1 MRAGGSVDAAGTPL
15 ARPQSQARML
25 DDVSIMSTI
34 VCIMSTSRPRH
45 PDPAAALFGATR
57 RRVLGWLL
65 THPGESFYL
74 REVARCSGAALGAVQ
89 RELATLHAA
98 GILERTVRGRQVFFG
113 ANQASPIFAELQSIL
128 VKTAGVRDVLN
139 HTLAP
144 LADRI
149 RLALLFGSGA
159 RGELKPGSDLDLLV
173 VGSVPFA
180 DVAAALIPAQ
190 ERLGRDVNPSVYPE
204 SEFRA
209 KLRSRHHFLTSVLA
223 APFVYVMGGPGE
235 LEGLGAKRV
244 GDRASGGRA

>member
-1 MRAGGSVDAAGTPL
+1 
-15 ARPQSQARML
+15 
-25 DDVSIMSTI
+25 MSTTPPI
-34 VCIMSTSRPRH
+34 GS
-45 PDPAAALFGATR
+45 DPASALFGATR
-57 RRVLGWLL
+57 RRVLGWLFA
-65 THPGESFYL
+65 HPGESFYL
-74 REVARCSGAALGAVQ
+74 REIARRSGAALGAVQ
-89 RELATLHAA
+89 RELAALTAA
-98 GILERTVRGRQVFFG
+98 GILERSARGHQVFFS
-113 ANQASPIFAELQSIL
+113 ANPVSPIFPELQSLL
-128 VKTAGVRDVLN
+128 VKTTGVRDVFLAA
-139 HTLAP
+139 LAP

-149 RLALLFGSGA
+149 RLALLFGSAA
-159 RGELKPGSDLDLLV
+159 RGELRPGSDLDLLV

-244 GDRASGGRA
+244 GDRASGGRV